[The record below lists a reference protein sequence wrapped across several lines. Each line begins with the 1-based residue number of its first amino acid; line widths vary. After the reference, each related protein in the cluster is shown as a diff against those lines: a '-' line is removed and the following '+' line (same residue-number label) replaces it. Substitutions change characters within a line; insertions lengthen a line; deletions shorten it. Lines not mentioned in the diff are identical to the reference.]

1 MKSWCLAVCEILA
14 VTAERAIKL
23 GPLLAWASELERL
36 GIAGFGWG
44 VAWAGA
50 DGEVHCHR
58 NPSSLAGDVE
68 GMLALRDTTAISA
81 LVHLRRPSRL
91 STVQE
96 ADTQPFQ
103 DEAGRFAFVHN
114 GSFERDGE
122 LRDRFAGTLR
132 GRADSEVGF
141 RLYQSLLE
149 EEEDPLPALVRVHRA
164 LGGSANLCVLLRGGQ
179 LALYAAHPHNAMRRF
194 RLDGLSMACT
204 GLHSDDDS
212 VFDLVFPEAASREL
226 LDDEVDTLVPSGPA
240 VTTQPPGN

>member
-1 MKSWCLAVCEILA
+1 MKSWCLAMCEILA
-14 VTAERAIKL
+14 VTAERPLKL
-23 GPLLAWASELERL
+23 GALLAWAGELERL

-44 VAWAGA
+44 AAWAGA
-50 DGEVHCHR
+50 DGEVHSHR

-68 GMLALRDTTAISA
+68 GMLALRDVDVVSA
-81 LVHLRRPSRL
+81 VVHLRRPSRL

-103 DEAGRFAFVHN
+103 DEGGRFAFVHN
-114 GSFERDGE
+114 GSFERDGQ

-149 EEEDPLPALVRVHRA
+149 DEDPLPALVRVHRT
-164 LGGSANLCVLLRGGQ
+164 LGGTANLCVLLRGGR

-194 RLDGLSMACT
+194 RLDGLSVACT
-204 GLHSDDDS
+204 TLHSDDES
-212 VFDLVFPEAASREL
+212 VFDLVFPEAGSREL
-226 LDDEVDTLVPSGPA
+226 LDDQVVTLAPNMPP
-240 VTTQPPGN
+240 VTTQPSAT